1 MRFKQNRLFQLLH
14 LQADAI
20 FECIWFPDPVD
31 IEDVPCTVSS
41 MLMPD
46 LICAWYTLLL
56 HTWLWEPSH
65 GCLIIVSGMKET
77 HISKLRRQT
86 RMV

>member
-1 MRFKQNRLFQLLH
+1 MQF
-14 LQADAI
+14 
-20 FECIWFPDPVD
+20 FEYIWFPDPGD
-31 IEDVPCTVSS
+31 IKDVPCTVSS

-56 HTWLWEPSH
+56 HMWLWGPSH
-65 GCLIIVSGMKET
+65 GCLITVSGVKET
-77 HISKLRRQT
+77 QVPKLRHQT